1 MSIVERK
8 IGSPA
13 ALEDEL
19 RACIRGKAKPVG
31 SLGRLEDVAL
41 QIGLIAGT
49 SKPNLGLSKI
59 LVFAG
64 DHGITAEGVTA
75 YPSVVTREIAK
86 FVLAGSAG
94 VNVLARASGI
104 SVALVDAGMLEA
116 LPPHDLLFD
125 RRVGN
130 GTRNS
135 RIEPAVTEKECA
147 AALEAGRAVDAHLG
161 DSGVGI
167 VGYGEIGIGNTSA
180 AALVAHVLTEIPLAS
195 LVGPGAGAP
204 ALGIDHK
211 RQVLE
216 AALSRA
222 AIEATE
228 PSARAREALRQFGGF
243 EIAMMAGAMTAAADA
258 RRIIVVD
265 GFISTVAAIT
275 AIALNPETR
284 GCCIFAHCSAEPG
297 HKALL
302 NHLDARPLLE
312 LEMRLGEGTG
322 AALAIP
328 IIRAAELMLR
338 EMADL
343 PGEHPA

>member
-1 MSIVERK
+1 MNIVERNTV
-8 IGSPA
+8 SRA

-19 RACIRGKAKPVG
+19 RACLRGKAKPVG

-49 SKPNLGLSKI
+49 SKPNLGLAKI

-86 FVLAGSAG
+86 FVLAESAG

-104 SVALVDAGMLEA
+104 PVALVDAGMLEA

-125 RRVGN
+125 RSIGK
-130 GTRNS
+130 GTKNS
-135 RIEPAVTEKECA
+135 RIEPAMTQEECA
-147 AALEAGRAVDAHLG
+147 AALEAGRAIDADLD
-161 DSGVGI
+161 DSNVGI

-180 AALVAHVLTEIPLAS
+180 AALVAHVLTGIPLAS

-204 ALGIDHK
+204 ALGVDHK

-216 AALSRA
+216 ATLARA

-228 PSARAREALRQFGGF
+228 PMVRAEEALRQFGGF

-265 GFISTVAAIT
+265 GFISTVAAIA
-275 AIALNPETR
+275 AIALKPATR
-284 GCCIFAHCSAEPG
+284 DCCIFAHCSAEPG
-297 HKALL
+297 HRALL
-302 NHLDARPLLE
+302 DYLDAKPLLE
-312 LEMRLGEGTG
+312 LDMRLGEGTG

-328 IIRAAELMLR
+328 IVRAAELMLR